1 MIYDVV
7 ILGCGPAG
15 MTAAIYALRAGKTVL
30 LIEEAAPGGQ
40 ILFAHEVENF
50 PAFRRI
56 SGAELSDRM
65 FQQIMDLGAV
75 VESDRVS
82 KVEKQDDIFHITTDY
97 GKFEGRTLIV
107 ATGVKNRPLGVDRE
121 EALVGAG
128 VSYCAL
134 CDGNFFKGRPVAVVG
149 GGNTA
154 LQDALYL
161 ADLCSEVYLIHR
173 RDSFRGEETR
183 VQAIRSRD
191 NIKLML
197 NSQVTALRGDRVVE
211 GLTVQNKV
219 TGAETEIGCAAVF
232 VAVGKVADSSFLGD
246 LVPTDAGYIL
256 ADESCRTPCAGLFAA
271 GDCRSKTVRQLT
283 TAVADGSAAATA
295 AIEYLNEK

>member
-15 MTAAIYALRAGKTVL
+15 MTAAIYALRAGRTVL
-30 LIEEAAPGGQ
+30 VIEEAAPGGQ

-65 FQQIMDLGAV
+65 FQQILDLGAV
-75 VESDRVS
+75 IESDRVS
-82 KVEKQDDIFHITTDY
+82 KVEKADDIFHITTDY
-97 GKFEGRTLIV
+97 GKFEGKTLIV

-121 EALVGAG
+121 DALVGAG

-173 RDSFRGEETR
+173 RDSFRGEEAR
-183 VQAIRSRD
+183 VKAIRGRD

-197 NSQVTALRGDRVVE
+197 ESTVTELHGDRALE
-211 GLTVQNKV
+211 GLTVQHKV
-219 TGAETEIGCAAVF
+219 TGETSRIDCAAVF
-232 VAVGKVADSSFLGD
+232 VAVGKVADNSFLGD

-256 ADESCRTPCAGLFAA
+256 ADESCVTPCAGLFTA

-295 AIEYLNEK
+295 AIEYLNEQ

>member
-15 MTAAIYALRAGKTVL
+15 MTAAIYALRAGKSVL

-75 VESDRVS
+75 IESDRVS
-82 KVEKQDDIFHITTDY
+82 KVEKEDDLFRITTDY

-121 EALVGAG
+121 DALVGAG

-173 RDSFRGEETR
+173 RDAFRGEEAR
-183 VQAIRSRD
+183 AQAVRSRD

-197 NSQVTALRGDRVVE
+197 NSQVTALKGDRVVE
-211 GLTVQNKV
+211 GLTVRNNL
-219 TGAETEIGCAAVF
+219 TGEQTEIGCAAVF

-256 ADESCRTPCAGLFAA
+256 ADESCRTPCPGLFAA

>member
-1 MIYDVV
+1 MTYDVV

-65 FQQIMDLGAV
+65 FNQILDLGAV

-82 KVEKQDDIFHITTDY
+82 KVEKADDIFRITTEY

-121 EALVGAG
+121 DALVGAG
-128 VSYCAL
+128 ISYCAL

-173 RDSFRGEETR
+173 RDSYRGEEAR
-183 VQAIRSRD
+183 VKAIQGRE
-191 NIKLML
+191 NIRQVL
-197 NSQVTALRGDRVVE
+197 NSTVTELHGDRVLE
-211 GLTVQNKV
+211 GLTVQNKL
-219 TGAETEIGCAAVF
+219 TGEQQRIDCAAVF

-246 LVPTDAGYIL
+246 LVPTDNGYIL
-256 ADESCRTPCAGLFAA
+256 ADESCVTGCPGLFAA

-295 AIEYLNEK
+295 AIEYLNER

>member
-75 VESDRVS
+75 IESDRVS
-82 KVEKQDDIFHITTDY
+82 KVEKEDDIFHITTDY

-121 EALVGAG
+121 DALVGAG

-183 VQAIRSRD
+183 AQAVRSRD

-197 NSQVTALRGDRVVE
+197 NSQVTALKGDRVVE
-211 GLTVQNKV
+211 GLTVRNNV
-219 TGAETEIGCAAVF
+219 TGEQTEIGCAAVF

>member
-1 MIYDVV
+1 MYDIIIV
-7 ILGCGPAG
+7 GGGPAG
-15 MTAAIYALRAGKTVL
+15 LTSAIYALRAGRTVL
-30 LIEEAAPGGQ
+30 VIEDAAPGGQ

-75 VESDRVS
+75 IESDRV
-82 KVEKQDDIFHITTDY
+82 KQVEKDGEVFKITTDY
-97 GKFEGRTLIV
+97 GSFEGRTVIV
-107 ATGVKNRPLGVDRE
+107 ATGVKNRPLGVARE
-121 EALVGAG
+121 EELVGAG

-134 CDGNFFKGRPVAVVG
+134 CAGNFFKGRPVAVVG

-161 ADLCSEVYLIHR
+161 ADLCSKVYLIHR

-183 VQAIRSRD
+183 AKAVAARENVELI
-191 NIKLML
+191 L
-197 NSQVTALRGDRVVE
+197 NSQVTELHGDRALE
-211 GLTVQNKV
+211 GMTVQNKI
-219 TGAETEIGCAAVF
+219 TGETRRLDCAAVF
-232 VAVGKVADSSFLGD
+232 VAVGKVADNGFLGD

-256 ADESCRTPCAGLFAA
+256 ADESCVTPCAGLFTA

>member
-1 MIYDVV
+1 MTYDVV

-15 MTAAIYALRAGKTVL
+15 MTAAIYALRAGRTVL

-65 FQQIMDLGAV
+65 FNQILDLGAV

-82 KVEKQDDIFHITTDY
+82 KVEKIDDIFHITTDY

-121 EALVGAG
+121 DALVGAG

-173 RDSFRGEETR
+173 RDSFRGEEAR
-183 VQAIRSRD
+183 VKAIRGRE
-191 NIKLML
+191 NIKLVL
-197 NSQVTALRGDRVVE
+197 DSTVTELHGDRSVE
-211 GLTVQNKV
+211 GLTVQNKL
-219 TGAETEIGCAAVF
+219 TGETRRIDCAAVF

-246 LVPTDAGYIL
+246 LVPTDNGYIL
-256 ADESCRTPCAGLFAA
+256 ADESCTTGCPGLFAA

-295 AIEYLNEK
+295 AIEYLNER